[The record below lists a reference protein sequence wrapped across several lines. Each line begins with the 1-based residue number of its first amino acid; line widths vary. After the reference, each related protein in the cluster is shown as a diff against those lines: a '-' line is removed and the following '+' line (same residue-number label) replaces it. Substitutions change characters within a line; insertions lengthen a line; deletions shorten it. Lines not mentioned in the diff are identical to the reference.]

1 VLRSIIKVLS
11 HVGWRNKILGLSALY
26 MAIILFVGL
35 FGASTIRQQSTSMER
50 IVQGSQTR
58 LDRVTGAR
66 LAIVEMGR
74 ALASVIAAEERK
86 EIRLEAVAA
95 IRALSLLDEQ
105 IQTLAESLEN
115 SPEVKELAAQIQTLR
130 PQQMDIIKAA
140 KKNQDGKAMQIMRRI
155 TSDSKKVD
163 GLSQTLVEKERQKLS
178 TLQTE
183 TARLSANA
191 ITLTGVVI
199 GIGLLIG
206 ILTSLLAAFLLTKP
220 LGMVEQTM
228 TAVADGNLR
237 MQIDDAGSDEIGRT
251 VNAMSRTVH
260 NLHEIISKIRN
271 GAHSLGEQSAQ
282 VGQAAEVVN
291 RVATQLHDS
300 VAEIQTD
307 SGQVAAVTED
317 VAQRLGESAH
327 IAEET
332 ARSTR
337 ETTNQLLQTVGEFE
351 RFQGEME
358 NTARVTRELAKAAD
372 EVTSITDTIR
382 DISSQT
388 NLLALNAA
396 IEAARAGDHGR
407 GFAVVADEVRQ
418 LAKRTED
425 ATSEISGLV
434 EGISSSVNTTVDA
447 LETSVRDAKSNIKHL
462 TGLADETTTSSQRV
476 QEMRSSMME
485 VDSLI
490 GSQGLAVQRI
500 SSTVTALVDVSGEAS
515 RETDALNNLSGDLA
529 SAAAELNRTV
539 DRFQL

>member
-1 VLRSIIKVLS
+1 MLRSIIKALS

-35 FGASTIRQQSTSMER
+35 FGASTIRQQSASMER
-50 IVQGSQTR
+50 IVQGSQAR

-115 SPEVKELAAQIQTLR
+115 SPEVTELAAQIQTLR

-140 KKNQDGKAMQIMRRI
+140 KKNQDDKAMQIMRRI

-447 LETSVRDAKSNIKHL
+447 LETSVRDAKSNIEHL

>member
-1 VLRSIIKVLS
+1 MLNSIIKALS
-11 HVGWRNKILGLSALY
+11 HIGWRKKILGLSSLY
-26 MAIILFVGL
+26 MAIILLVGL
-35 FGASTIRQQSTSMER
+35 FGASTIQQQSAAMKE
-50 IVQGSQTR
+50 IVQGSQAR
-58 LDRVTGAR
+58 LDTVTGAR

-74 ALASVIAAEERK
+74 ALASVIAAEEKK
-86 EIRLEAVAA
+86 EIRGEAVAA

-105 IQTLAESLEN
+105 IQNLAKNLPD
-115 SPEVKELAAQIQTLR
+115 SPEVKELAAQIKTLR
-130 PQQMDIIKAA
+130 PQQMSIIKAA
-140 KKNQDGKAMQIMRRI
+140 KKNRDTQAMEIMRSI

-163 GLSQTLVEKERQKLS
+163 ALSQSLVDKEREKLAA
-178 TLQTE
+178 LQAE
-183 TARLSANA
+183 TARHSARA
-191 ITLTGVVI
+191 ITLTSIII

-206 ILTSLLAAFLLTKP
+206 TLTSLLAAYLVTKP

-237 MQIDDAGSDEIGRT
+237 VQVEEAGSDEIGRT
-251 VNAMSRTVH
+251 VNAISRTVH

-271 GAHSLGEQSAQ
+271 GAHNLGEQSGQ

-291 RVATQLHDS
+291 RVSTQLHDS
-300 VAEIQTD
+300 VTEIQNDT
-307 SGQVAAVTED
+307 GQVASITDD
-317 VAQRLGESAH
+317 VAQRLSESAG

-337 ETTNQLLQTVGEFE
+337 ETSGQLLRTVEEFE

-425 ATSEISGLV
+425 ATTEISGLV

-447 LETSVRDAKSNIKHL
+447 LESSVQDAKSNIDHL
-462 TGLADETTTSSQRV
+462 TGLAGETTNSSERV
-476 QEMRSSMME
+476 QAMRASMME
-485 VDSLI
+485 VDGLI
-490 GSQGLAVQRI
+490 GSQGVAVQRI
-500 SSTVTALVDVSGEAS
+500 SSTVTALVDVSSEAN
-515 RETDALNNLSGDLA
+515 RETDALNHLSGELGEAA
-529 SAAAELNRTV
+529 SELNRAV